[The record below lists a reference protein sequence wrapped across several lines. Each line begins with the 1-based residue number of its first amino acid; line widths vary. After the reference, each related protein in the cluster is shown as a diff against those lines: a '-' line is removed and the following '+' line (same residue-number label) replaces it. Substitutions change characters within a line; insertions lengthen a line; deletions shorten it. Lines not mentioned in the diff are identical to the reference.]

1 MFKRFAVDIENINVG
16 EDFLLEE
23 RALPL
28 VTPIVEEHAMHADTP
43 DSCPPPLVENIDSS
57 IFLVEEQS
65 LQQLVDAA
73 YQRASLLRMGPG
85 PQGPAV
91 LSRQKIRDVRVFC
104 NFLAAAGKKCSF
116 NVRMKEQV
124 ARGIDVVEATIRA
137 FMSSDERLRQKYS
150 ENPRLY
156 KLFVTDDHTGEEI
169 GLVQLD
175 SSCQNFTCLSVTPL
189 PEAQLFL
196 FPTRSGL
203 LPQTAHN
210 VPLTIE
216 IRSPE
221 SKIVRRILSF
231 PADLLVEKLEAILQV
246 KLPVNSITFGTLRV
260 RYGPAELYVTQKYDF
275 GLGCGTVQLPISERT
290 ICSIQRFGVTELIVD
305 GQVPDQEP
313 SSGGQ
318 ETSLD
323 NVKRLDEEEARAYQ
337 QFDVIKI
344 NKFGIRQQRVI
355 GVDAERVY
363 NMRPSSEVGKTK
375 NPERQIEDIETIR
388 DFRDRPTFCEIE
400 YSKASK
406 YDTDKIECRN
416 AFDCAMLVEK
426 LRMLKKIHG
435 RKELKKNETPLSRFF
450 GKFPFGK

>member
-1 MFKRFAVDIENINVG
+1 MFGRFAVDIENINV
-16 EDFLLEE
+16 EDDLALDEK
-23 RALPL
+23 ALPL
-28 VTPIVEEHAMHADTP
+28 LSSVELPQHEREDCEKDKAIVAQVDDDLDSVDFDT
-43 DSCPPPLVENIDSS
+43 L
-57 IFLVEEQS
+57 S
-65 LQQLVDAA
+65 LQQLVDVMH
-73 YQRASLLRMGPG
+73 QRSCTKITRVPS
-85 PQGPAV
+85 QSV
-91 LSRQKIRDVRVFC
+91 TTFSRQKMRDVRVFC
-104 NFLAAAGKKCSF
+104 NFLAASGKKISF
-116 NVRMKEQV
+116 NVRLKDQV
-124 ARGIDVVEATIRA
+124 RGIEVIEAAIQA
-137 FMSSDERLRQKYS
+137 FMKPELRQKYS
-150 ENPRLY
+150 ENPRHY
-156 KLFVTDDHTGEEI
+156 QLFMAEDHTGDEI
-169 GLVQLD
+169 APIQLE
-175 SSCQNFTCLSVTPL
+175 SGCQNVTCLAVKPL

-196 FPTRSGL
+196 FPVRTGL
-203 LPQTAHN
+203 NSPTIAQQI
-210 VPLTIE
+210 PLTVE

-231 PADLLVEKLEAILQV
+231 PADLLVEKMETSLQS
-246 KLPVNSITFGTLRV
+246 KLPTNSVTFGSLRV
-260 RYGPAELYVTQKYDF
+260 RYGPTELFTTQRYDF
-275 GLGCGTVQLPISERT
+275 GSGCGNLLPISERT
-290 ICSIQRFGVTELIVD
+290 IFSLHRFGVTELVVD
-305 GQVPDQEP
+305 GKVPDQETL
-313 SSGGQ
+313 SSGQ

-337 QFDVIKI
+337 QFEVIKI
-344 NKFGIRQQRVI
+344 NKFGQRQQRVI